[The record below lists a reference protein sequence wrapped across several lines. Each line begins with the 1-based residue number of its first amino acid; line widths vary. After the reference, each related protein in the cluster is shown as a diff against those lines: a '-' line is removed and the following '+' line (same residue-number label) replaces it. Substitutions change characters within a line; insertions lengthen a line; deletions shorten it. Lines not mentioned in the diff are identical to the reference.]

1 MKLTEAMKFLSPAI
15 EKKNKIQ
22 PVLEHVR
29 ITQNYA
35 IAYNGMLALAAPCA
49 LPLDC
54 TPNGIMLEQAVK
66 RFGDAFTAVQ
76 LPNGDLYFEGKK
88 FKVTIPCTTES
99 FPMPDFSGN
108 AVMSGAG
115 FVDKLKKLMQFT
127 KKDDKLFPFCG
138 SILLRDKKA
147 YASCS
152 HTLAFCPVDIADGV
166 DLSLPVEAVEAMIE
180 ISEEPDYIAL
190 GKVMVVAYPGGR
202 FLSCP
207 PISTPWPDAVAKI
220 GAPAGECGILPGLFE
235 AIKDVE
241 PFGVGADK
249 ALCFLRDGF
258 VSSSRDQTG
267 AKAEVAGLVGNWS
280 WNYAAAKLVFKNAKH
295 LRLGD
300 KFTAWAGDGIEGRT
314 RMGEV
319 RD

>member
-1 MKLTEAMKFLSPAI
+1 MKLTEAMLFLSPAI
-15 EKKNKIQ
+15 EKKNNIQ
-22 PVLEHVR
+22 PVFEHVR

-35 IAYNGMLALAAPCA
+35 IACNGMLALATPCP

-54 TPNGIMLEQAVK
+54 TPNGIMLEEAVK
-66 RFGDAFTAVQ
+66 RFGDAFTATQ
-76 LPNGDLYFEGKK
+76 LPNGNLYFKGKT
-88 FKVTIPCTTES
+88 FEVTIPCTTEPY
-99 FPMPDFSGN
+99 PMPDFGGVQ
-108 AVMSGAG
+108 VMAG
-115 FVDKLKKLMQFT
+115 TGFIDKLKKLMQFT

-138 SILLRDKKA
+138 SILLRNKKA

-166 DLSLPVEAVEAMIE
+166 DLSLPIEAVEGMIQ
-180 ISEEPDYIAL
+180 IGEEPDYIAL
-190 GKVMVVAYPGGR
+190 GKVLVAAYPGGR

-207 PISTPWPDAVAKI
+207 PISTPWPEAVSKI
-220 GAPAGECGILPGLFE
+220 GNPAGECGILQGLFE

-241 PFGVGADK
+241 PFGVGGDK

-267 AKAEVAGLVGNWS
+267 AKAEVVGLVGNWS
-280 WNYAAAKLVFKNAKH
+280 WNYAAAKLVSKHAKH
-295 LRLGD
+295 LKLGD

>member
-54 TPNGIMLEQAVK
+54 APNGIMLEQAVK

-115 FVDKLKKLMQFT
+115 FVDKLKKLLPFT
-127 KKDDKLFPFCG
+127 RKDDNLYPWFG

-147 YASCS
+147 SATCG
-152 HTLAFCPVDIADGV
+152 HTLAYCPVDIADGV
-166 DLSLPVEAVEAMIE
+166 DLALPVEAVEAMIA
-180 ISEEPDYIAL
+180 IGEEPEYIAL
-190 GKVMVVAYPGGR
+190 GHVLSVVYSGGR

-207 PISTPWPDAVAKI
+207 PIHTPWPKMKQMGDPPGK
-220 GAPAGECGILPGLFE
+220 CGILPGLFE
-235 AIKDVE
+235 AIHAIE
-241 PFGVGADK
+241 PFGVGLDK
-249 ALCFLRDGF
+249 ATFFLRDGA
-258 VSSSRDQTG
+258 VSSSRDKTG
-267 AKAEVAGLVGNWS
+267 ARAEVEGLVGGWS
-280 WNYAAAKLVFKNAKH
+280 WNYAAAKLVEKHAKH
-295 LRLGD
+295 LRLGV
-300 KFTAWAGDGIEGRT
+300 KFAPWAGDGIEGRT
-314 RMGEV
+314 RLGEV
-319 RD
+319 AE